1 MPRPDLQLLCQPAG
15 SGKTYHCLRIFR
27 QALSNQPSGFD
38 RRSFFILPSREHV
51 NRVNDLLL
59 RDFSSS
65 SAPLK
70 GLIHPAVLTIN
81 EFLNHL
87 AGISTANT
95 PGDILRL
102 FLIKSI
108 LAENPL
114 EYYEAAKRHR
124 GFAELA
130 GDFIAETKA
139 SGISPEELE
148 KLASVARETGPL
160 FAKKMRDL
168 ALIFKTYDQKLRGFG
183 LEEPEDLLKDFS
195 DFARER
201 ARALNL
207 DLVILDGFFHFS
219 YAQKEFIRT
228 LTRISQRVVVTLTL
242 DKNADRG
249 HVFAYPEETRQALLA
264 MGFKEAGA
272 TGAKNHRAKAAPLV
286 ILERTLFS
294 RASRPGLPDQAADRS
309 QPELSRA
316 SRPGLPDQTA
326 DRSMTELS
334 RADRPGRPDQTA
346 DRSLRGQTAVHIFE
360 ATGVSGEIEMIA
372 REIRRLY
379 REGAYHFSDFCL
391 IFRNIGAYEEVVRAV
406 FDSFRVPVEI
416 HERKKLKQNAFI
428 RAVVRW
434 LRVLREGWRRE
445 DLFALLQSNYYG
457 FDQEAVRGLE
467 QKSLEEGV
475 LEGAEAWAALCG
487 QLGQAAEGGSERQA
501 RSGGSG
507 RLSGKE
513 KAVLEDLIEEHKKM
527 SPARHPAVY
536 KTLLLQWIARH
547 GMVRRLART
556 SGPGLSEQASRDE
569 TREDFQAYRMLE
581 SILDEITLHRGSGSG
596 EAVLGEYLD
605 HLLAAIELSL
615 FSVPVYEK
623 NRVQVY
629 DVVLAL
635 QKEYKVIFTAGLL
648 EKNFPQ
654 RVLED
659 ALLKDEERKCLNR
672 NGARFEE
679 RLARSSGERFFFYM
693 AVTRAKERLYL
704 TYPRFDLEG
713 KEALPS
719 FYIEEVRHCLG
730 EENIPV
736 RKKGINQVVPLLEE
750 IADEKDLFMILTQ
763 GLFEKNERNGHPAGP
778 DLTGPPSAACSYR
791 GWRAA
796 GFYAEL
802 FNELVGTEDYLSVLK
817 EAGRN
822 EEKAEIRDPRILA
835 WFKEHGGPFSATRL
849 EAFATCPF
857 RYFAEHVLG
866 LKEKT
871 EGIDRMELGS
881 LIHKILQELYE
892 EMAGPDLAGPSK
904 KDWPLLARKEEVSRR
919 ALEKLEE
926 LFKTARFPGAKKSEQ
941 DLVRARLAE
950 TLTEW
955 VEQEH
960 KKELTRKTMPAYFE
974 KRFGFKEKGA
984 LDYLRLK
991 GPSGREVLIRG
1002 AIDRIDLDPETGAA
1016 VVIDYKSGAYK
1027 ADKLMDHLAKGIE
1040 LQIPIY
1046 LLAAEKL
1053 LGLKPA
1059 GGELYPVM
1067 QPARRRGIY
1076 DAPAMAK
1083 IAEISSRSS
1092 GQLDGPGFRGL
1103 LEAVEKKI
1111 PEYVER
1117 LQKGDIAV
1125 RSKACGECP
1134 YEHLCRFEKWKLIYS
1149 EEEKVWEKPAR

>member
-15 SGKTYHCLRIFR
+15 SGKTYHCLQIFR
-27 QALSNQPSGFD
+27 QALSNQPAGFD

-51 NRVNDLLL
+51 NRINDLLL

-65 SAPLK
+65 AAPLK
-70 GLIHPAVLTIN
+70 GLIHPAVITIN

-87 AGISTANT
+87 AGISTAKT

-148 KLASVARETGPL
+148 KLALAAREKGPL
-160 FAKKMRDL
+160 FAKKIRDL
-168 ALIFKTYDQKLRGFG
+168 SLIFKNYDQKLRGFG

-195 DFARER
+195 DFVRER
-201 ARALNL
+201 ERFLNL
-207 DLVILDGFFHFS
+207 ELVILDGFFHFS
-219 YAQKEFIRT
+219 FAQKEFIRT
-228 LTRISQRVVVTLTL
+228 LTRISQRVIVTLTL
-242 DKNADRG
+242 DKNADRK

-264 MGFKEAGA
+264 MGFKEAGQA
-272 TGAKNHRAKAAPLV
+272 GVKNRRAKADS
-286 ILERTLFS
+286 LELLEKKLFS
-294 RASRPGLPDQAADRS
+294 RAIRPGLP
-309 QPELSRA
+309 E
-316 SRPGLPDQTA
+316 QTA

-334 RADRPGRPDQTA
+334 QASRLGLLDQAADRGLSELSRASRPEDAGGPQTV
-346 DRSLRGQTAVHIFE
+346 VHIFE

-391 IFRNIGAYEEVVRAV
+391 IFRSIGAYEEVVRAV
-406 FDSFRVPVEI
+406 FDSFRIPVEI

-457 FDQEAVRGLE
+457 FDQEAVRALE

-475 LEGAEAWAALCG
+475 LEGAEVWASLC
-487 QLGQAAEGGSERQA
+487 
-501 RSGGSG
+501 G
-507 RLSGKE
+507 RLSGPE
-513 KAVLEDLIEEHKKM
+513 KTVLEDLIEEHKKM
-527 SPARHPAVY
+527 SPARHPAAY

-556 SGPGLSEQASRDE
+556 SGSGLNEQVNRDE

-581 SILDEITLHRGSGSG
+581 SILDEITLHRGSESG
-596 EAVLGEYLD
+596 EAALGDYLD
-605 HLLAAIELSL
+605 HLLAAIDLSL

-635 QKEYKVIFTAGLL
+635 QKEYKVIFAAGLL

-654 RVLED
+654 RILED

-719 FYIEEVRHCLG
+719 FYIEEVRRCLG
-730 EENIPV
+730 EGNIPV
-736 RKKGINQVVPLLEE
+736 RRKDINQVVPLLEE
-750 IADEKDLFMILTQ
+750 ISDEKDLFMILTQ
-763 GLFEKNERNGHPAGP
+763 GLFEKNERNGQPA
-778 DLTGPPSAACSYR
+778 R
-791 GWRAA
+791 
-796 GFYAEL
+796 FYAEL
-802 FNELVGTEDYLSVLK
+802 FNGLVGTEDYLSVLK
-817 EAGRN
+817 EAGRD
-822 EEKAEIRDPRILA
+822 EEKAEIRDPRVLA

-881 LIHKILQELYE
+881 LIHRILQELYE
-892 EMAGPDLAGPSK
+892 EMAVPAK
-904 KDWPLLARKEEVSRR
+904 KDWPLLTRKEDVARR

-926 LFKTARFPGAKKSEQ
+926 LFKTARFPGSKKTEQ

-960 KKELTRKTMPAYFE
+960 KKELTRKTMPIFFE

-984 LDYLRLK
+984 LDYLRLE
-991 GPSGREVLIRG
+991 GRPGREVLIRG
-1002 AIDRIDLDPETGAA
+1002 AIDRIDLDPETGMAL
-1016 VVIDYKSGAYK
+1016 VIDYKSGSYK
-1027 ADKLMDHLAKGIE
+1027 ADKLMDHLEKGIE

-1046 LLAAEKL
+1046 LLAAQKL
-1053 LGLKPA
+1053 LGLRPA

>member
-1 MPRPDLQLLCQPAG
+1 M
-15 SGKTYHCLRIFR
+15 
-27 QALSNQPSGFD
+27 
-38 RRSFFILPSREHV
+38 
-51 NRVNDLLL
+51 
-59 RDFSSS
+59 
-65 SAPLK
+65 
-70 GLIHPAVLTIN
+70 
-81 EFLNHL
+81 
-87 AGISTANT
+87 
-95 PGDILRL
+95 
-102 FLIKSI
+102 IKSI

-148 KLASVARETGPL
+148 RLASGARETGPL

-316 SRPGLPDQTA
+316 DRPGL
-326 DRSMTELS
+326 
-334 RADRPGRPDQTA
+334 PDQTA

-416 HERKKLKQNAFI
+416 HERKKLKQNAFV

-475 LEGAEAWAALCG
+475 LEGAEAWASLCG

-513 KAVLEDLIEEHKKM
+513 KTVLEDLIEEHKKM

-596 EAVLGEYLD
+596 EAVLGDDEADRRLD
-605 HLLAAIELSL
+605 G
-615 FSVPVYEK
+615 
-623 NRVQVY
+623 
-629 DVVLAL
+629 
-635 QKEYKVIFTAGLL
+635 TA
-648 EKNFPQ
+648 
-654 RVLED
+654 
-659 ALLKDEERKCLNR
+659 ALLDEYRKQPATFACTL
-672 NGARFEE
+672 
-679 RLARSSGERFFFYM
+679 
-693 AVTRAKERLYL
+693 VPAK
-704 TYPRFDLEG
+704 PRG
-713 KEALPS
+713 TP
-719 FYIEEVRHCLG
+719 
-730 EENIPV
+730 
-736 RKKGINQVVPLLEE
+736 
-750 IADEKDLFMILTQ
+750 
-763 GLFEKNERNGHPAGP
+763 PAGC
-778 DLTGPPSAACSYR
+778 PP
-791 GWRAA
+791 
-796 GFYAEL
+796 
-802 FNELVGTEDYLSVLK
+802 
-817 EAGRN
+817 
-822 EEKAEIRDPRILA
+822 
-835 WFKEHGGPFSATRL
+835 
-849 EAFATCPF
+849 
-857 RYFAEHVLG
+857 
-866 LKEKT
+866 
-871 EGIDRMELGS
+871 
-881 LIHKILQELYE
+881 
-892 EMAGPDLAGPSK
+892 
-904 KDWPLLARKEEVSRR
+904 
-919 ALEKLEE
+919 
-926 LFKTARFPGAKKSEQ
+926 
-941 DLVRARLAE
+941 
-950 TLTEW
+950 
-955 VEQEH
+955 
-960 KKELTRKTMPAYFE
+960 
-974 KRFGFKEKGA
+974 
-984 LDYLRLK
+984 
-991 GPSGREVLIRG
+991 
-1002 AIDRIDLDPETGAA
+1002 
-1016 VVIDYKSGAYK
+1016 
-1027 ADKLMDHLAKGIE
+1027 
-1040 LQIPIY
+1040 
-1046 LLAAEKL
+1046 
-1053 LGLKPA
+1053 
-1059 GGELYPVM
+1059 
-1067 QPARRRGIY
+1067 
-1076 DAPAMAK
+1076 
-1083 IAEISSRSS
+1083 
-1092 GQLDGPGFRGL
+1092 
-1103 LEAVEKKI
+1103 
-1111 PEYVER
+1111 
-1117 LQKGDIAV
+1117 
-1125 RSKACGECP
+1125 
-1134 YEHLCRFEKWKLIYS
+1134 
-1149 EEEKVWEKPAR
+1149 

>member
-15 SGKTYHCLRIFR
+15 SGKTYHCLQIFR
-27 QALSNQPSGFD
+27 QDLSNQPAGFN

-114 EYYEAAKRHR
+114 EYYETAKQHR

-139 SGISPEELE
+139 SGTSPEGLD
-148 KLASVARETGPL
+148 KLALAAREKGPL

-195 DFARER
+195 DFVRER
-201 ARALNL
+201 ERFLSL

-219 YAQKEFIRT
+219 FAQKEFIST
-228 LTRISQRVVVTLTL
+228 LTRISQRVIVTLTL
-242 DKNADRG
+242 DKNADRR
-249 HVFAYPEETRQALLA
+249 HVFAYPEETRQALLT
-264 MGFKEAGA
+264 MGFKEAGKV
-272 TGAKNHRAKAAPLV
+272 GAKNFRAKAAPLE

-294 RASRPGLPDQAADRS
+294 RAIGPGLPDQA
-309 QPELSRA
+309 
-316 SRPGLPDQTA
+316 
-326 DRSMTELS
+326 
-334 RADRPGRPDQTA
+334 
-346 DRSLRGQTAVHIFE
+346 AVHIFE

-391 IFRNIGAYEEVVRAV
+391 IFRSIGAYEEVVRAV
-406 FDSFRVPVEI
+406 FDSFRIPVEI

-434 LRVLREGWRRE
+434 LRVLREGWRRD

-457 FDQEAVRGLE
+457 FDQEAVRALE

-475 LEGAEAWAALCG
+475 LEGAETWASLC
-487 QLGQAAEGGSERQA
+487 
-501 RSGGSG
+501 G
-507 RLSGKE
+507 RLSGPE
-513 KAVLEDLIEEHKKM
+513 KTVLEDLIEEHKKM
-527 SPARHPAVY
+527 SPARHPALY
-536 KTLLLQWIARH
+536 KTLLLQWIAKH
-547 GMVRRLART
+547 GMVRRLAQT
-556 SGPGLSEQASRDE
+556 SGLGLNEQANRDE
-569 TREDFQAYRMLE
+569 TREDFQACRMLE
-581 SILDEITLHRGSGSG
+581 SLLDEITLHRGSEAG
-596 EAVLGEYLD
+596 EAALGDYLD
-605 HLLAAIELSL
+605 HLLAAIDLSL

-672 NGARFEE
+672 NGARFDE

-719 FYIEEVRHCLG
+719 FYIEEVRRCLG
-730 EENIPV
+730 EGNIPV
-736 RKKGINQVVPLLEE
+736 RKKDINQVVPLLEE
-750 IADEKDLFMILTQ
+750 ISDERDLFMILTQ
-763 GLFEKNERNGHPAGP
+763 GLFEKNERNSQPA
-778 DLTGPPSAACSYR
+778 R
-791 GWRAA
+791 
-796 GFYAEL
+796 FYAEL

-881 LIHKILQELYE
+881 LIHRILQELYE
-892 EMAGPDLAGPSK
+892 EMAGPAK
-904 KDWPLLARKEEVSRR
+904 KDWPLFTRKEEVSRR

-926 LFKTARFPGAKKSEQ
+926 LFKTARFPGAKKIEQ
-941 DLVRARLAE
+941 DLTRARLAE

-960 KKELTRKTMPAYFE
+960 KKELTRKTVPTYFE

-991 GPSGREVLIRG
+991 GPSGREVMIRG

-1027 ADKLMDHLAKGIE
+1027 ADKLMDHLEKGIE

-1053 LGLKPA
+1053 LGLRPA

-1076 DAPAMAK
+1076 DSPAMAK

-1149 EEEKVWEKPAR
+1149 EEEKVWKKPAR

>member
-1 MPRPDLQLLCQPAG
+1 LPRPDLQLLCQPAG

-148 KLASVARETGPL
+148 RLASGARETGPL

-326 DRSMTELS
+326 DRS
-334 RADRPGRPDQTA
+334 
-346 DRSLRGQTAVHIFE
+346 LRGQTAVHIFE

-416 HERKKLKQNAFI
+416 HERKKLKQNFI
-428 RAVVRW
+428 Q
-434 LRVLREGWRRE
+434 EGIRQRLFYQQQMQTVATSNTTKPCDGNFHIKWR
-445 DLFALLQSNYYG
+445 L
-457 FDQEAVRGLE
+457 
-467 QKSLEEGV
+467 
-475 LEGAEAWAALCG
+475 
-487 QLGQAAEGGSERQA
+487 
-501 RSGGSG
+501 
-507 RLSGKE
+507 
-513 KAVLEDLIEEHKKM
+513 
-527 SPARHPAVY
+527 
-536 KTLLLQWIARH
+536 
-547 GMVRRLART
+547 
-556 SGPGLSEQASRDE
+556 
-569 TREDFQAYRMLE
+569 
-581 SILDEITLHRGSGSG
+581 
-596 EAVLGEYLD
+596 
-605 HLLAAIELSL
+605 
-615 FSVPVYEK
+615 
-623 NRVQVY
+623 
-629 DVVLAL
+629 
-635 QKEYKVIFTAGLL
+635 
-648 EKNFPQ
+648 
-654 RVLED
+654 
-659 ALLKDEERKCLNR
+659 
-672 NGARFEE
+672 
-679 RLARSSGERFFFYM
+679 
-693 AVTRAKERLYL
+693 
-704 TYPRFDLEG
+704 
-713 KEALPS
+713 
-719 FYIEEVRHCLG
+719 
-730 EENIPV
+730 PV
-736 RKKGINQVVPLLEE
+736 R
-750 IADEKDLFMILTQ
+750 
-763 GLFEKNERNGHPAGP
+763 
-778 DLTGPPSAACSYR
+778 
-791 GWRAA
+791 
-796 GFYAEL
+796 
-802 FNELVGTEDYLSVLK
+802 
-817 EAGRN
+817 
-822 EEKAEIRDPRILA
+822 
-835 WFKEHGGPFSATRL
+835 
-849 EAFATCPF
+849 
-857 RYFAEHVLG
+857 
-866 LKEKT
+866 
-871 EGIDRMELGS
+871 
-881 LIHKILQELYE
+881 
-892 EMAGPDLAGPSK
+892 DLAG
-904 KDWPLLARKEEVSRR
+904 LANQ
-919 ALEKLEE
+919 LC
-926 LFKTARFPGAKKSEQ
+926 LFQ
-941 DLVRARLAE
+941 IRL
-950 TLTEW
+950 
-955 VEQEH
+955 
-960 KKELTRKTMPAYFE
+960 
-974 KRFGFKEKGA
+974 
-984 LDYLRLK
+984 
-991 GPSGREVLIRG
+991 
-1002 AIDRIDLDPETGAA
+1002 
-1016 VVIDYKSGAYK
+1016 
-1027 ADKLMDHLAKGIE
+1027 DH
-1040 LQIPIY
+1040 
-1046 LLAAEKL
+1046 
-1053 LGLKPA
+1053 
-1059 GGELYPVM
+1059 
-1067 QPARRRGIY
+1067 
-1076 DAPAMAK
+1076 D
-1083 IAEISSRSS
+1083 
-1092 GQLDGPGFRGL
+1092 
-1103 LEAVEKKI
+1103 
-1111 PEYVER
+1111 
-1117 LQKGDIAV
+1117 
-1125 RSKACGECP
+1125 
-1134 YEHLCRFEKWKLIYS
+1134 
-1149 EEEKVWEKPAR
+1149 